1 MRRNLKNLTFAAGML
16 LLALP
21 ALAGVGTENTLKHS
35 FRVSPGGIAHVRT
48 EIGSIEVTTHAGNT
62 VEAQVIRRVPSE
74 DKAEVQRVLE
84 NFDVDFEQKGNEVFV
99 TAKRLNRG
107 WMFRDSRLKVKVTLA
122 VPRAFNVDLRTS
134 GGNIGVADLTGQVDA
149 RTSGGNLKLG
159 RINGPVEAKTSGGN
173 IDLRESRGTV
183 DIATSGG
190 NITIGDVDGDL
201 SAHTSGGNIK
211 IESVAGRINAE
222 TSGGNISIDDARGA
236 IDAETSG
243 GDVVAR
249 LRAQPDGSSRL
260 HTSGGSV
267 TVYLAS
273 GIRVNVHAHS
283 SGGGV
288 HSDIP
293 VTVEGKMDRGTLNG
307 KINGGGPD
315 LVLST
320 SGGAVEI
327 KNL

>member
-1 MRRNLKNLTFAAGML
+1 MRRSLKNLTFAAGL
-16 LLALP
+16 VVLALP
-21 ALAGVGTENTLKHS
+21 AFAAVGTENVLKHS
-35 FRVSPGGIAHVRT
+35 FRVSPGGVANVRT
-48 EIGSIEVTTHAGNT
+48 ETGSIEVTTHSGNT
-62 VEAQVIRRVPSE
+62 VEAQVIRRVPTD
-74 DKAEVQRVLE
+74 DKAEVKRVLE
-84 NFDVDFEQKGNEVFV
+84 NFDVDFEQRGNEVYV

-107 WMFRDSRLKVKVTLA
+107 WMFRDSRLKVKVVLV
-122 VPRAFNVDLRTS
+122 VPRNFNVDLRTS
-134 GGNIGVADLTGQVDA
+134 GGNIGVADLTGEVDA

-173 IDLRESRGTV
+173 IDLKESRGTV

-190 NITIGDVDGDL
+190 NITIGDVQGDL
-201 SAHTSGGNIK
+201 SAQTSGGNIK
-211 IESVAGRINAE
+211 IESVAGNVEAE
-222 TSGGNISIDDARGA
+222 TSGGNISVDDARGT

-249 LRAQPDGSSRL
+249 LRAQPQGSSRL

-267 TVYLAS
+267 TVYLAPA
-273 GIRVNVHAHS
+273 IRVNVRAHS

-288 HSDIP
+288 HSDVP
-293 VTVEGKMDRGTLNG
+293 VTIEGKVDRSTLNG

-320 SGGAVEI
+320 SGGTVEI
-327 KNL
+327 KSL